1 MEATRESAS
10 PADRPLI
17 LAVDDDVEALRRL
30 TRELKQRYGVDYD
43 VVCQRSPQR
52 ALEILEDA
60 RAGEQ
65 EVALVLA
72 DQEMPELD
80 GAELLSRVHRLHPQA
95 RRGLLVHWG
104 DWARPERSSGMLSGM
119 AESRFD
125 YYVLKPARP
134 GEEQFH
140 RIISEFLYEWAR
152 LRSPVESE
160 ITLVGGEW
168 ASRTHEL
175 RDLLARNGV
184 PHAFVEDDCERGRE
198 LLDASR
204 PQRRRGAGRDRPRR
218 ADPGQPHQPRARQAF
233 GVNTELGEERDFDV
247 VIVGAGPAGLTT
259 AVYAASEGL
268 RPLVIERE
276 AIGGQAGSS
285 SLIRNYLGFSR
296 GISGGELAQRAYQQA
311 WVFGTRFLLM
321 REVRSLRPEGDR
333 LRLEVAGEEVSAAA
347 VVLATGASYRKLDV
361 PILEE
366 MTGTGVFY
374 SASTQGQALSD
385 EALFVVGGGN
395 SAGQAAMHLS
405 RYASRVTVVVRD
417 ASLADSMSR
426 YLRDALDATANVEV
440 RYRAEIVDAVAD
452 EDGWLDALVLSDLD
466 SGERETLDAG
476 GLFVLIG
483 ADPHTHWLPAE
494 IERDPW
500 GYVLTGSDLLR
511 EGKLPETWP
520 LERPPLILET
530 SMPRVF
536 AVGDVRQGSTKRVA
550 SAVGEGSV
558 VVEQLHR
565 LLERSHP
572 GPRAGSRKLRARRR
586 RPGSRRGRPGRR
598 PRDVGCVRAVAG
610 RWPPRQ

>member
-1 MEATRESAS
+1 MASDAESTGRS
-10 PADRPLI
+10 RTADEGPGPPLI

-30 TRELKQRYGVDYD
+30 TRELEQRYGADYD

-72 DQEMPELD
+72 DQEMPDLD
-80 GAELLSRVHRLHPQA
+80 GAELLSRVHRLHPHA

-104 DWARPERSSGMLSGM
+104 DWAHPERSSGMIGGM

-125 YYVLKPARP
+125 YYVLKPVRP

-140 RIISEFLYEWAR
+140 RIVSEFLYEWAR
-152 LRSPVESE
+152 LRSPMESE
-160 ITLVGGEW
+160 ITLVSGEW

-184 PHAFVEDDCERGRE
+184 PHAFVKSEGERGRE
-198 LLDASR
+198 LLDATGHSAVEG
-204 PQRRRGAGRDRPRR
+204 PIAIVRDGPTLVNPTNREL
-218 ADPGQPHQPRARQAF
+218 ARAF
-233 GVNTELGEERDFDV
+233 GVNTELGTERDFDV

-268 RPLVIERE
+268 RALVVERE
-276 AIGGQAGSS
+276 SIGGQAGSS
-285 SLIRNYLGFSR
+285 SLIRNYLGFNR
-296 GISGGELAQRAYQQA
+296 GVSGGELAQRAYQQA
-311 WVFGTRFLLM
+311 WVFGATFLLM

-333 LRLEVAGEEVSAAA
+333 LRLQIAGDEVSAAA
-347 VVLATGASYRKLDV
+347 VVLATGAAYGKLDV
-361 PILEE
+361 PILDE
-366 MTGTGVFY
+366 MADTGVFY
-374 SASTQGQALSD
+374 SASTQGQALSG
-385 EALFVVGGGN
+385 EVLFVVGGGN

-405 RYASRVTVVVRD
+405 RYASRVTLVVRD
-417 ASLADSMSR
+417 TSLADSMSR

-452 EDGWLDALVLSDLD
+452 EDGWLDALVLIDLD
-466 SGERETLDAG
+466 SGERETVDAG

-483 ADPHTHWLPAE
+483 ANPYTEWLPAE

-536 AVGDVRQGSTKRVA
+536 AVGDVRRGSTKRVA

-565 LLERSHP
+565 LLREE
-572 GPRAGSRKLRARRR
+572 PRL
-586 RPGSRRGRPGRR
+586 PGSDP
-598 PRDVGCVRAVAG
+598 VSVA
-610 RWPPRQ
+610 

>member
-1 MEATRESAS
+1 MEGHAS
-10 PADRPLI
+10 QGSDRAQAGPEAAGLPLI
-17 LAVDDDVEALRRL
+17 LAVDDDLEALRRL
-30 TRELKQRYGVDYD
+30 TRELKQRYDADYE
-43 VVCQRSPQR
+43 VVCQRSALR
-52 ALEILEDA
+52 AVEILEDA
-60 RAGEQ
+60 RADGR

-104 DWARPERSSGMLSGM
+104 DWARPERASGMLSGM

-125 YYVLKPARP
+125 YYVLKPARR

-140 RIISEFLYEWAR
+140 RIISEFLHEWAR

-175 RDLLARNGV
+175 RSLLARNGM
-184 PHAFVEDDCERGRE
+184 PHAFVEDDCPRGRRLLEAVGHSAAEGPVAIVRDGPTLVNPSNVE
-198 LLDASR
+198 LA
-204 PQRRRGAGRDRPRR
+204 A
-218 ADPGQPHQPRARQAF
+218 AF

-247 VIVGAGPAGLTT
+247 VVVGAGPAGLTT

-268 RPLVIERE
+268 RALVVERE

-311 WVFGTRFLLM
+311 WVFGTTFLLM
-321 REVRSLRPEGDR
+321 RDVASLRPDGER
-333 LRLEVAGEEVSAAA
+333 LRLEVAGREVSAAA
-347 VVLATGASYRKLDV
+347 VVLATGATYRKLDV
-361 PILEE
+361 PALAE
-366 MTGTGVFY
+366 MTDAGVFY
-374 SASTQGQALSD
+374 SASTQGQALAG
-385 EALFVVGGGN
+385 EPLFVVGGGN

-405 RYASRVTVVVRD
+405 RYASQVTLVVRGET
-417 ASLADSMSR
+417 LADSMSR
-426 YLRDALDATANVEV
+426 YLRDALAATPNVEV
-440 RYRAEIVDAVAD
+440 RYGAEIADAVAD
-452 EDGWLDALVLSDLD
+452 EDGWLAALILRDVA
-466 SGERETLDAG
+466 SGECERHVAG

-483 ADPHTHWLPAE
+483 ADPHTDWLPAE
-494 IERDPW
+494 IERDRW
-500 GYVLTGSDLLR
+500 GYVLTGSDLLQA
-511 EGKLPETWP
+511 GSLPDSWP

-565 LLERSHP
+565 LLGAE
-572 GPRAGSRKLRARRR
+572 AAE
-586 RPGSRRGRPGRR
+586 R
-598 PRDVGCVRAVAG
+598 PRVA
-610 RWPPRQ
+610 

>member
-1 MEATRESAS
+1 MATDAENT
-10 PADRPLI
+10 DRPRTDERQGMPLI
-17 LAVDDDVEALRRL
+17 VAVDDDVEALRRL
-30 TRELKQRYGVDYD
+30 TRELKQRYGADYD

-52 ALEILEDA
+52 ALEILQDA
-60 RAGEQ
+60 RTGGA

-72 DQEMPELD
+72 DQEMPDLG
-80 GAELLSRVHRLHPQA
+80 GAELLTRVHRLHPHA

-104 DWARPERSSGMLSGM
+104 DWAHPERSSGMIGGM

-125 YYVLKPARP
+125 YYVLKPVRP

-140 RIISEFLYEWAR
+140 RIVSEFLYEWAL

-184 PHAFVEDDCERGRE
+184 PHAFVKEDCERGRE
-198 LLDASR
+198 LLDAAGHDAAEGPIAIIR
-204 PQRRRGAGRDRPRR
+204 DGPTLVNPTNRELARG
-218 ADPGQPHQPRARQAF
+218 F
-233 GVNTELGEERDFDV
+233 GVNTELGAERDFDV
-247 VIVGAGPAGLTT
+247 VIVGAGPAGLTA

-268 RPLVIERE
+268 RPLVVERE
-276 AIGGQAGSS
+276 SIGGQAGSS
-285 SLIRNYLGFSR
+285 SLIRNYLGFNR

-311 WVFGTRFLLM
+311 WVFGVTFLLM
-321 REVRSLRPEGDR
+321 REVTSLQPQGDR
-333 LRLEVAGEEVSAAA
+333 LLLEVGGEDVSAAA
-347 VVLATGASYRKLDV
+347 VVLATGAAYRELDV

-366 MTGTGVFY
+366 MTDTGVFY
-374 SASTQGQALSD
+374 SASTQGQALSG
-385 EALFVVGGGN
+385 EVLFVVGGGN

-405 RYASRVTVVVRD
+405 RYASRVTLVVRD
-417 ASLADSMSR
+417 SDLADSMSR
-426 YLRDALDATANVEV
+426 YLRDALGATPNIEV
-440 RYRAEIVDAVAD
+440 RCRAEVVDAVAD
-452 EDGWLDALVLSDLD
+452 EDGWLDALVLRDLD

-483 ADPHTHWLPAE
+483 ANPHTGWLPPE
-494 IERDPW
+494 IERDSW

-511 EGKLPETWP
+511 EGKVPETWP

-530 SMPRVF
+530 SLPRVF

-565 LLERSHP
+565 LLREEPAQRSADSP
-572 GPRAGSRKLRARRR
+572 AA
-586 RPGSRRGRPGRR
+586 
-598 PRDVGCVRAVAG
+598 
-610 RWPPRQ
+610 

>member
-1 MEATRESAS
+1 MAS
-10 PADRPLI
+10 DAENTGQSRMTDEGPGRPLI
-17 LAVDDDVEALRRL
+17 LAVDDDVDALRRL
-30 TRELKQRYGVDYD
+30 TRELNQRYGADYD
-43 VVCQRSPQR
+43 VVCQRFPRR

-60 RAGEQ
+60 RTGEQ
-65 EVALVLA
+65 EVAVVLA
-72 DQEMPELD
+72 DQEMPGFD

-104 DWARPERSSGMLSGM
+104 DWAHPERSAGILSGM

-125 YYVLKPARP
+125 YYVLKPERP
-134 GEEQFH
+134 GAEQFH
-140 RIISEFLYEWAR
+140 RLISEFLYEWAR
-152 LRSPVESE
+152 LRSPAESE

-168 ASRTHEL
+168 APRTHEL
-175 RDLLARNGV
+175 RDFLARNGV

-198 LLDASR
+198 LLATAGHSASEGPVAIIR
-204 PQRRRGAGRDRPRR
+204 DGAILVNPTNLEL
-218 ADPGQPHQPRARQAF
+218 ARAF
-233 GVNTELGEERDFDV
+233 GVNTDLGEERDFDV

-268 RPLVIERE
+268 RPLVVERE
-276 AIGGQAGSS
+276 TIGGQAGSS

-311 WVFGTRFLLM
+311 WVFGTTFVLM
-321 REVRSLRPEGDR
+321 REVKSLRPEGDR
-333 LRLEVAGEEVSAAA
+333 LQLDVEGDKVSADA
-347 VVLATGASYRKLDV
+347 VVLATGASYRTLDV

-366 MTGTGVFY
+366 MAGSGVFY
-374 SASTQGQALSD
+374 SASTQGQALSN
-385 EALFVVGGGN
+385 EELFVVGGGN

-405 RYASRVTVVVRD
+405 RYASRVTVVVRG

-440 RYRAEIVDAVAD
+440 RYRAEIVDGVAD

-466 SGERETLDAG
+466 SGERETVKTG

-483 ADPHTHWLPAE
+483 ADPHTQWLPAE

-500 GYVLTGSDLLR
+500 GYVVTGSDLMR

-536 AVGDVRQGSTKRVA
+536 AVGDARQGSTKRVA

-558 VVEQLHR
+558 VAEQLHR
-565 LLERSHP
+565 LLREEPP
-572 GPRAGSRKLRARRR
+572 GPEAARTGGSKDGHRSA
-586 RPGSRRGRPGRR
+586 
-598 PRDVGCVRAVAG
+598 
-610 RWPPRQ
+610 

>member
-1 MEATRESAS
+1 MAS
-10 PADRPLI
+10 DAENTGRPRTADEGPGPPLI

-52 ALEILEDA
+52 ALEILENA

-72 DQEMPELD
+72 DQEMPDLD

-104 DWARPERSSGMLSGM
+104 DWARPERSTGMLSGM

-140 RIISEFLYEWAR
+140 RLISEFLYEWAR

-198 LLDASR
+198 LLDATGHSAAEG
-204 PQRRRGAGRDRPRR
+204 PVAIVRDGSTLVNPTNLEL
-218 ADPGQPHQPRARQAF
+218 ARAF

-311 WVFGTRFLLM
+311 WVFGTTFVLM

-333 LRLEVAGEEVSAAA
+333 LRLEIAGEEVSAAA
-347 VVLATGASYRKLDV
+347 VVLATGAFYRKLDV

-366 MTGTGVFY
+366 MAGTGVFY

-395 SAGQAAMHLS
+395 SAGQAAVHLS

-466 SGERETLDAG
+466 SGERETVDAG

-494 IERDPW
+494 IERDRW
-500 GYVLTGSDLLR
+500 GYVLTGSDLMR

-536 AVGDVRQGSTKRVA
+536 AVGDARQGSTKRVA

-565 LLERSHP
+565 LLREEPP
-572 GPRAGSRKLRARRR
+572 GARR
-586 RPGSRRGRPGRR
+586 GSTDGRT
-598 PRDVGCVRAVAG
+598 
-610 RWPPRQ
+610 

>member
-1 MEATRESAS
+1 MATDAENT
-10 PADRPLI
+10 DRPRTDERQGMPLI
-17 LAVDDDVEALRRL
+17 VAVDDDVEALRRL
-30 TRELKQRYGVDYD
+30 TRELKQRYGADYD

-52 ALEILEDA
+52 ALEILQDA
-60 RAGEQ
+60 RTGGA

-72 DQEMPELD
+72 DQEMPDLG
-80 GAELLSRVHRLHPQA
+80 GAELLTRVHRLHPHA

-104 DWARPERSSGMLSGM
+104 DWAHPERSSGMIGGM

-125 YYVLKPARP
+125 YYVLKPVRP

-140 RIISEFLYEWAR
+140 RIVSEFLYEWAL

-184 PHAFVEDDCERGRE
+184 PHAFVKEDCERGRE
-198 LLDASR
+198 LLDAAGHDAAEGPIAIIR
-204 PQRRRGAGRDRPRR
+204 DGPTLVNPTNRELARG
-218 ADPGQPHQPRARQAF
+218 F
-233 GVNTELGEERDFDV
+233 GVNTELGAERDFDV
-247 VIVGAGPAGLTT
+247 VIVGAGPAGLTA

-268 RPLVIERE
+268 RALVVERE
-276 AIGGQAGSS
+276 SIGGQAGSS
-285 SLIRNYLGFSR
+285 SLIRNYLGFNR

-311 WVFGTRFLLM
+311 WVFGVTFLLM
-321 REVRSLRPEGDR
+321 REVTSLQPQGDR
-333 LRLEVAGEEVSAAA
+333 LLLEVGGEDVSAAA
-347 VVLATGASYRKLDV
+347 VVLATGAAYRELDV

-366 MTGTGVFY
+366 MTDTGVFY
-374 SASTQGQALSD
+374 SASTQGQALSG
-385 EALFVVGGGN
+385 EVLFVVGGGN

-405 RYASRVTVVVRD
+405 RYASRVTLVVRD
-417 ASLADSMSR
+417 SDLADSMSR
-426 YLRDALDATANVEV
+426 YLRDALGATPNIEV
-440 RYRAEIVDAVAD
+440 RCRAEVVDAVAD
-452 EDGWLDALVLSDLD
+452 EDGWLDALVLRDLD

-483 ADPHTHWLPAE
+483 ANPHTGWLPPE
-494 IERDPW
+494 IERDSW

-511 EGKLPETWP
+511 EGKVPETWP

-530 SMPRVF
+530 SLPRVF

-565 LLERSHP
+565 LLREEPAQRSADSP
-572 GPRAGSRKLRARRR
+572 AA
-586 RPGSRRGRPGRR
+586 
-598 PRDVGCVRAVAG
+598 
-610 RWPPRQ
+610 

>member
-1 MEATRESAS
+1 MASDAQHTRPPRRADDDAS
-10 PADRPLI
+10 RPLI

-30 TRELKQRYGVDYD
+30 TRELEQRYDADYD
-43 VVCQRSPQR
+43 VICQRSPQR

-60 RAGEQ
+60 RADDQ

-72 DQEMPELD
+72 DQEMPDLG
-80 GAELLSRVHRLHPQA
+80 GAELLARVHRLHPHA

-104 DWARPERSSGMLSGM
+104 DWAHPERSSGMIGGM
-119 AESRFD
+119 AKSRFD

-140 RIISEFLYEWAR
+140 RIISEFLYEWAL

-160 ITLVGGEW
+160 ITLVGREW

-184 PHAFVEDDCERGRE
+184 PHAFVKSEGERGRK
-198 LLDASR
+198 LLDATGHDAAEG
-204 PQRRRGAGRDRPRR
+204 PIAIVRDGPALVNPTNREL
-218 ADPGQPHQPRARQAF
+218 ARAF
-233 GVNTELGEERDFDV
+233 GVNTELGAERDFDV

-276 AIGGQAGSS
+276 SIGGQAGSS
-285 SLIRNYLGFSR
+285 SLIRNYLGFNR

-311 WVFGTRFLLM
+311 WVFGATFLMM
-321 REVRSLRPEGDR
+321 REVSSLRPEGDR
-333 LRLEVAGEEVSAAA
+333 LRLDVEGEDVSAAA
-347 VVLATGASYRKLDV
+347 VVLATGASYRELDV

-366 MTGTGVFY
+366 MAGTGVFY
-374 SASTQGQALSD
+374 SASTQGQALGG
-385 EALFVVGGGN
+385 EVLFVVGGGN

-405 RYASRVTVVVRD
+405 RYASRVTLVVRD
-417 ASLADSMSR
+417 GDLADSMSQ
-426 YLRDALDATANVEV
+426 YLRDALDATTNVDV
-440 RYRAEIVDAVAD
+440 RCRTEIVDAVAD

-476 GLFVLIG
+476 GLFILIG
-483 ADPHTHWLPAE
+483 ADPHTEWLPAE

-500 GYVLTGSDLLR
+500 GYVLTGSDLLQ
-511 EGKLPETWP
+511 EGRLPETWP

-536 AVGDVRQGSTKRVA
+536 AVGDARQGSTKRVA

-565 LLERSHP
+565 LLREEP
-572 GPRAGSRKLRARRR
+572 PAGL
-586 RPGSRRGRPGRR
+586 
-598 PRDVGCVRAVAG
+598 
-610 RWPPRQ
+610 